1 MTIQLDTNTLFQTFK
16 VSCFDELEQEI
27 QSIAPSMVEY
37 YLDDLSSS
45 INESAYINRS
55 NIQKT
60 IYLDQYSVYL
70 DYSDSVYLETL
81 EKDDDYE
88 TESLW

>member
-1 MTIQLDTNTLFQTFK
+1 MTIQLDNNSLFQTFK
-16 VSCFDELEQEI
+16 VSCFDHLEQAL
-27 QSIAPSMVEY
+27 QTIAPSMVEY
-37 YLDDLSSS
+37 YLGDLSSS
-45 INESAYINRS
+45 IIEPAYINRS

-60 IYLDQYSVYL
+60 ISLDQYSLYL

-81 EKDDDYE
+81 EKDDEYS

>member
-1 MTIQLDTNTLFQTFK
+1 MTIQLDNNSLFQTFK
-16 VSCFDELEQEI
+16 VSCFDQLEQKL
-27 QSIAPSMVEY
+27 QTIAPSMVEY

-45 INESAYINRS
+45 IIEPAYINRS

-60 IYLDQYSVYL
+60 IYLDQYSLYL
-70 DYSDSVYLETL
+70 DYSDSVFLETL
-81 EKDDDYE
+81 EKDDDYD

>member
-1 MTIQLDTNTLFQTFK
+1 LTIQLENNSLFQTFK
-16 VSCFDELEQEI
+16 VSCFDQLEQEL
-27 QSIAPSMVEY
+27 QTIAPSMVEY
-37 YLDDLSSS
+37 YLNDLSSS
-45 INESAYINRS
+45 INEPAYINRS

-60 IYLDQYSVYL
+60 IYLDQYSLYL

-81 EKDDDYE
+81 EKDDDYD

>member
-1 MTIQLDTNTLFQTFK
+1 LTIQLDTNSLFQTFK
-16 VSCFDELEQEI
+16 VSCFNELEQEL

-45 INESAYINRS
+45 TNEHTYINRS
-55 NIQKT
+55 NIQNT
-60 IYLDQYSVYL
+60 IYLDQYSLYL
-70 DYSDSVYLETL
+70 DYSDSVFLEVL
-81 EKDDDYE
+81 EKNDEYD

>member
-1 MTIQLDTNTLFQTFK
+1 LTIQLDTNSLFQTFK
-16 VSCFDELEQEI
+16 VSCFNELEQEL

-45 INESAYINRS
+45 TNEHTYINRS
-55 NIQKT
+55 NIQNT
-60 IYLDQYSVYL
+60 IYLDQYSLYL
-70 DYSDSVYLETL
+70 DYSDSVFLEVL
-81 EKDDDYE
+81 EKDDEYD